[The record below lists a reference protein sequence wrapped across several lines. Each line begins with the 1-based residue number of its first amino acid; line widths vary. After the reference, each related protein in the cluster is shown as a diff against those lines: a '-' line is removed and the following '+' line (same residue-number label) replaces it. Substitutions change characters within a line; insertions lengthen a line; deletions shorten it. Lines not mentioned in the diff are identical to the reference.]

1 MTAMADR
8 AERTEVEAERVLV
21 PRTAEQ
27 VLGVLAMVVSAVFL
41 GGFTLVMNGLDEAS
55 FTSSGLAD
63 LLGLQEA
70 GAAEAYHVAS
80 TLAAW
85 FGFTLVAVLLLA
97 AVGLMATRS
106 RPWRRRTGWW
116 FAAAGVVCLLG
127 SQLIGYP
134 FAFIFFLT
142 AGLFALRPVEPRS
155 TS

>member
-1 MTAMADR
+1 MTAMAER
-8 AERTEVEAERVLV
+8 ASRTAVEPERVLV

-27 VLGVLAMVVSAVFL
+27 VLAMLGMVASAVLL

-55 FTSSGLAD
+55 FTASGVSD
-63 LLGLQEA
+63 LLGLAEV
-70 GAAEAYHVAS
+70 GAADAYHAAS

-85 FGFTLVAVLLLA
+85 FGFTLMAVLLLA
-97 AVGLMATRS
+97 AVGLMAARS

-116 FAAAGVVCLLG
+116 FVVAGLACLFG
-127 SQLIGYP
+127 SQLIAYP
-134 FAFIFFLT
+134 VAFIFFLT